1 MSEPGSA
8 QVIGA
13 WVQERAQVDLL
24 FGQGSIGFSFFTAK
38 EKFGYHGEAVLQ
50 GERRSLFRITERT
63 VAVLRRCFPSGSLRF
78 LALCQPRRARR
89 RQGYK
94 QQTQG

>member
-24 FGQGSIGFSFFTAK
+24 FGQGSIGFSLFTAK
-38 EKFGYHGEAVLQ
+38 EEFGYHGEAVLQ
-50 GERRSLFRITERT
+50 GERRSLFGITERT
-63 VAVLRRCFPSGSLRF
+63 VAVLRRCFPPGSLRL

-89 RQGYK
+89 RQSYK
-94 QQTQG
+94 QQAQG

>member
-24 FGQGSIGFSFFTAK
+24 FGQGSIGFSFSTAK

-50 GERRSLFRITERT
+50 GDRRSFFRITERT
-63 VAVLRRCFPSGSLRF
+63 VAVLRRCFPPGSLRLF
-78 LALCQPRRARR
+78 ALCQPRRARCR
-89 RQGYK
+89 
-94 QQTQG
+94 